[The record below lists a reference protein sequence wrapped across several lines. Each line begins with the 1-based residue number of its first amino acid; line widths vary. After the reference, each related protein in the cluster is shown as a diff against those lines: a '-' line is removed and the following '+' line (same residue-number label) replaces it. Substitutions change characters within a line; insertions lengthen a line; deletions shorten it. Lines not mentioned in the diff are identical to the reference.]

1 MGKILFVDDEQFI
14 LSGMKRIFKIMA
26 SELDVI
32 FASSGREALDLLK
45 NDNFDIVI
53 SDMYMPEF
61 SGLDILTSAR
71 DINPNTVRII
81 LSGYL
86 ENSLENPMHK
96 IAHLTLS
103 KPIKTEMFIDT
114 IRKCLLNKEQFVE
127 Q

>member
-1 MGKILFVDDEQFI
+1 MAKLLFVDDEQFI
-14 LSGMKRIFKIMA
+14 LMGMKRIFRIMA

-32 FASSGREALDLLK
+32 FASSGREALEILE

-53 SDMYMPEF
+53 SDMYMPELT
-61 SGLDILTSAR
+61 GLELLSSVKSKH
-71 DINPNTVRII
+71 PNTIRIM

-86 ENSLENPMHK
+86 ENSIDNPQQQV
-96 IAHLTLS
+96 AHFTLS

-114 IRKCLLNKEQFVE
+114 IRNCLAHKEQIIE

>member
-1 MGKILFVDDEQFI
+1 MSKILFVDDEQFI

-32 FASSGREALDLLK
+32 FASSGGEAIQLLEK
-45 NDNFDIVI
+45 DNFDIVI
-53 SDMYMPEF
+53 SDMYMPGF
-61 SGLDILTSAR
+61 TGFDVLTSAR
-71 DINPNTVRII
+71 ERNPNTIRII

-86 ENSLENPMHK
+86 ENSLENPFHK
-96 IAHLTLS
+96 VAHLTLS

-114 IRKCLLNKEQFVE
+114 IRNCLLHKEQFVE